1 MIDKEKI
8 IRFNSK
14 LGIKTEF
21 FYGDDDILGYSEG
34 NTIYLNLNSN
44 QDFEKTNRHEV
55 LHFFEDTEEFQIIK
69 KQLIN
74 IQNLDKLRDD
84 YKFKYFGLY
93 TEEDINKGILDTEI
107 VIDMLS
113 NNSIV
118 VDNDLVK
125 VGDIILTSKIKELES
140 KRYLNLSLNKNLSN
154 MKGLSNWEKIFA
166 LNYYNGKDYFGKS
179 HVMRSGDKV
188 KIIKEDINTIF
199 I

>member
-74 IQNLDKLRDD
+74 
-84 YKFKYFGLY
+84 
-93 TEEDINKGILDTEI
+93 T
-107 VIDMLS
+107 
-113 NNSIV
+113 
-118 VDNDLVK
+118 
-125 VGDIILTSKIKELES
+125 
-140 KRYLNLSLNKNLSN
+140 
-154 MKGLSNWEKIFA
+154 
-166 LNYYNGKDYFGKS
+166 
-179 HVMRSGDKV
+179 
-188 KIIKEDINTIF
+188 
-199 I
+199 